1 MDADWAASV
10 DNRRS
15 TFGYCTFVWGNLV
28 TWRSKKQ
35 NAMARSNAEVEYR
48 AVSQGICKLLWLK
61 LLLEE
66 LKVTSHQPMKIYCD
80 NKAAINISH
89 NPVHHDRMKHI
100 EVNHHF
106 IKEKLEEGTICITY
120 IPFAQQA
127 ANLLTKALTRPAF
140 EKLQDKLGLLNIF
153 VPAWGGELK
162 ILSDNWDYPN

>member
-1 MDADWAASV
+1 MKQEQYRILKYMDADWAASV

-48 AVSQGICKLLWLK
+48 AVSQ
-61 LLLEE
+61 
-66 LKVTSHQPMKIYCD
+66 
-80 NKAAINISH
+80 AAINISH
-89 NPVHHDRMKHI
+89 NPVHHDRMKHV

-153 VPAWGGELK
+153 VPA
-162 ILSDNWDYPN
+162 